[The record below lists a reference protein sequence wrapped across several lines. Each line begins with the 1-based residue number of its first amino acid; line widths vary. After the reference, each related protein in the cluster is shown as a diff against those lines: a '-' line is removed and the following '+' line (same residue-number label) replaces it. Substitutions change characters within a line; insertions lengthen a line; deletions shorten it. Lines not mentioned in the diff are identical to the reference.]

1 MHSYITQ
8 AQQTE
13 LADWGAPED
22 IGAETVSGPIQC
34 SGSIDLG
41 STEGPVFGGLYA
53 ATRGVY
59 RVVYPFH
66 EHATVMQGEVELTD
80 ERTGVSN
87 LYRQGDSWLIKKGTP
102 VRWTIKSDRVLK
114 SYLATTAGL
123 EGDRN

>member
-1 MHSYITQ
+1 MHSNIDQ
-8 AQQTE
+8 AQHTE
-13 LADWGAPED
+13 LADWGIPQD

-34 SGSIDLG
+34 FGRIDLG
-41 STEGPVFGGLYA
+41 SPEGHVFGGLYA

-66 EHATVMQGEVELTD
+66 EHATVLQGEV

-87 LYRQGDSWLIKKGTP
+87 LYSQGDSWLIKKGTP

-114 SYLATTAGL
+114 SYLATTAEL